1 VNPESTIPPDFVL
14 DARGHRCPLPV
25 LQATRAAARLPRGA
39 LLQVISD
46 CPGAHADLQ
55 AWARQTGRELLEVT
69 EDGDGGQAYLLRN
82 GDRWLPSAVLDM
94 RGHPCPAPVIEADR
108 ALSGLADGK
117 VLKLLGDCRGF
128 ADEVD
133 TWTRSTGRRLLGIV
147 PGPSGSSVSYIQ
159 G

>member
-1 VNPESTIPPDFVL
+1 
-14 DARGHRCPLPV
+14 
-25 LQATRAAARLPRGA
+25 
-39 LLQVISD
+39 
-46 CPGAHADLQ
+46 
-55 AWARQTGRELLEVT
+55 
-69 EDGDGGQAYLLRN
+69 
-82 GDRWLPSAVLDM
+82 
-94 RGHPCPAPVIEADR
+94 VIEADR